1 MSCINNFSLVNC
13 PFLTVCNIEEFVAHA
28 GNVNCLSFGKK
39 NCRVFI
45 TGGDDQKVNLW
56 SVGKPTSLTV
66 SLQMALPHLTV
77 FCALL

>member
-1 MSCINNFSLVNC
+1 MYMVNC
-13 PFLTVCNIEEFVAHA
+13 HFLTKCILEEFVAHA

-56 SVGKPTSLTV
+56 SVGKPTSLSV
-66 SLQMALPHLTV
+66 SSEIT
-77 FCALL
+77 FT